1 MKKYYLGIDQGTTGT
16 TALIL
21 DENWQVRGR
30 GYKKHKQ
37 IYPKPG
43 WVEHDPEEI
52 FQAVLDVS
60 KMAVQQAGIRFEEIT
75 AMGLDHQGET
85 CAVWN
90 VKTGRTVYNAIV
102 WQDKRSADFCEGL
115 PEECKAAIQKVTG
128 LVPDAYFSASKLRW
142 ILKNVDGVSE
152 LYDKGELRAGTLE
165 TYLLWRLSGGEIFV
179 TDPSSAGRTLLMDIH
194 KAQWDEEML
203 EVFEVPS
210 DILPPIRETCY
221 KKGVTDPNVFFGV
234 SVPICA
240 SIVDGPSAL
249 FAHGCVEPG
258 NIKISY
264 GTGCF
269 TNFTVGRTPMFS
281 ENGLITAL
289 PWQINGSNFYSL
301 VGSAYIAGS
310 GIEWLCNNLNLLDNA
325 AQSEL
330 MAVSVPDTAGVVFVP
345 AFSGLAAPW
354 WDQYARGLVIGLTGH
369 VRKEHIVRAMLE
381 SIALQTVDIVELMK
395 KESSIPVSNVRVDG
409 GMVENKF
416 LMQLQAD
423 LLQMPID
430 IPKEKEMTAYG
441 AAILSAFAMG
451 EFAALNDVKKCMEIK
466 YHYEPQMS
474 GEERTEKIELW
485 HRAVE
490 RSKRWIEK

>member
-1 MKKYYLGIDQGTTGT
+1 MEKYYLGIDQGTTGT

-21 DENWQVRGR
+21 DENWKVKGK
-30 GYKKHKQ
+30 GYKRHKQ

-60 KMAVQQAGIRFEEIT
+60 KMAVQHAGIRFEEIA

-102 WQDKRSADFCEGL
+102 WQDKRSADFCDEL
-115 PEECKAAIQKVTG
+115 SKEYKDVIQNVTG

-152 LYDKGELRAGTLE
+152 MYDRGELRAGTLE

-194 KAQWDEEML
+194 KAQWDEKML
-203 EVFEVPS
+203 RLFEIPP

-221 KKGVTDPNVFFGV
+221 EKGVTDPNIFFGS
-234 SVPICA
+234 SVPISA

-269 TNFTVGRTPMFS
+269 TNFTVGQTPIFS

-289 PWQINGSNFYSL
+289 PWQINGNNFYSL

-310 GIEWLCNNLNLLDNA
+310 GIEWLCNNLNLLNNA
-325 AQSEL
+325 AESEA
-330 MAVSVPDTAGVVFVP
+330 MAVSVPDTGGVVFVP

-354 WDQYARGLVIGLTGH
+354 WDQYARGLMIGLTGH

-381 SIALQTVDIVELMK
+381 SIALQTVDIVELMI
-395 KESSIPVSNVRVDG
+395 KESSIPIRNVRADG

-423 LLQMPID
+423 LLQISID

-451 EFAALNDVKKCMEIK
+451 EFDELKDVKKCMEIK
-466 YHYEPQMS
+466 DHYEPQMNE
-474 GEERTEKIELW
+474 EERIEKIQLW

-490 RSKRWIEK
+490 RSKQWIVK